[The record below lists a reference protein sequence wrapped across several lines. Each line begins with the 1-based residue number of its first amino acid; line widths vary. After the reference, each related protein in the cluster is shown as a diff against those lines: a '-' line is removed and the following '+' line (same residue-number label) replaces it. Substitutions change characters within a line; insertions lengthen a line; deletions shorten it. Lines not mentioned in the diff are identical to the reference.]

1 MNRFLRISAIV
12 LACASLMFS
21 QQAQSQEELDAAL
34 AVQNASDPNARI
46 AAAQTLLIEYKDTE
60 FKEFANLMLMASYQE
75 LNDLEN
81 MVMYAEQTLA
91 INPSNVEVLLEL
103 AYTIPSRT
111 REFDLD
117 KAEKLSR
124 AEGHATKALAL
135 IPNLTK
141 LDPNLPDNQWL
152 NIKKDYMSRGNESL
166 GVIESK
172 RENYDAAV
180 SLLQKAIDGA
190 PQAIAMT
197 YYHLADAQLGAG
209 KKAEA
214 IAAIN
219 QSITLGGVPLGGGS
233 DAAKDLKAKIEA
245 AN

>member
-1 MNRFLRISAIV
+1 MYRFLRISVIA

-21 QQAQSQEELDAAL
+21 QEAQSQDELDAAL

-46 AAAQTLLIEYKDTE
+46 AAAQTL
-60 FKEFANLMLMASYQE
+60 
-75 LNDLEN
+75 
-81 MVMYAEQTLA
+81 A
-91 INPSNVEVLLEL
+91 INPSNVGVLLEL
-103 AYTIPSRT
+103 AYAIPSRT

-117 KAEKLSR
+117 KAEKLSK
-124 AEGHATKALAL
+124 AEGYATKALAL
-135 IPNLTK
+135 VPNLTK
-141 LDPNLPDNQWL
+141 LDPNMPDDQWL
-152 NIKKDYMSRGNESL
+152 NIKKDYMSRGNEAL

-180 SLLQKAIDGA
+180 SLLQKAIDVA
-190 PQAIAMT
+190 PQGMAMT

-219 QSITLGGVPLGGGS
+219 QSITLGGVPLGGGG

>member
-1 MNRFLRISAIV
+1 MNRFLRISVIA

-21 QQAQSQEELDAAL
+21 QEAKSQEELDAAL

-46 AAAQTLLIEYKDTE
+46 AAAQTLLTEYKDTE
-60 FKEFANLMLMASYQE
+60 FKEWANQMLMASYQE
-75 LNDLEN
+75 LNDLAN
-81 MVMYAEQTLA
+81 MVVYAEQILE

-103 AYTIPSRT
+103 AYAIPSRT

-124 AEGHATKALAL
+124 AEGYATKALAL
-135 IPNLTK
+135 VPNLTK
-141 LDPNLPDNQWL
+141 PDPALPDDQWL
-152 NIKKDYMSRGNESL
+152 NAKKDYMSRGNESL

-180 SLLQKAIDGA
+180 SWLQKAIDVA
-190 PQAIAMT
+190 PQAMAMT

-219 QSITLGGVPLGGGS
+219 QSITLGGVPLGGGG
-233 DAAKDLKAKIEA
+233 DAAKELKAKIEA